1 MRGLRLDVVLISAM
15 AKEKPFN
22 NPFGA
27 LKAKQPEKPQP
38 PAPAPAPKKKKEQ
51 QVSTDDESALF
62 LSAMGAFDE
71 VKPVR
76 EPPPPAVVAARR
88 KQASAD
94 DTESL
99 LELAELVI
107 GDAELTVQQTPDS
120 VRAWPKGFD
129 PKLLGKLPPASQL
142 DLQPLQR
149 DAARGAL
156 ERFVIDAQLRG
167 LRAVRLVTGAAHR
180 ALAIDALSKGKLT
193 RKVLAFSGGADALDV
208 LLRR

>member
-1 MRGLRLDVVLISAM
+1 M

-27 LKAKQPEKPQP
+27 LKAKQPEKPPAAAAPKPP
-38 PAPAPAPKKKKEQ
+38 PAKKKEQ

-76 EPPPPAVVAARR
+76 EPPAPAVAAAQRE
-88 KQASAD
+88 QAAAD

-99 LELAELVI
+99 LELAELVS
-107 GDAELTVQQTPDS
+107 GDAELTVQQTPAS
-120 VRAWPKGFD
+120 VVAHPKGFD
-129 PKLLGKLPPASQL
+129 PRLLGRLAPTSQL
-142 DLQPLQR
+142 DVQALPR
-149 DAARGAL
+149 DAARSAL
-156 ERFVIDAQLRG
+156 ERFIIDAQVRG
-167 LRAVRLVTGAAHR
+167 LRAVRLVTGPAHR
-180 ALAIDALSKGKLT
+180 ALAVEALAKGKLT